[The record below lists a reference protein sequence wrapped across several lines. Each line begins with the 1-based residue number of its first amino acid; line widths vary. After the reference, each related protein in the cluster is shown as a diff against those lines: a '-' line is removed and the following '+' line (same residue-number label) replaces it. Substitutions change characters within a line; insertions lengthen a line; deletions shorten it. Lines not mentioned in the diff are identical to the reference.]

1 LTAVAPGS
9 KVARVS
15 SSSSNSDD
23 RSTSPGPPA
32 SVAAPKAAIF
42 DHDGTLADSMPVHFR
57 AWQEVAGRHRLVFPE
72 TRFYAL
78 GGVPTVKIA
87 ATLIAEQGL
96 SLDPAA
102 ICHEKE
108 EAVLRRFHEIRA
120 IPAVVELARQHR
132 ANGKVAVASGGGRV
146 MVERTL
152 HQLGLHDWFPVVV
165 AAEDTVRHKPEPDV
179 FLEAARRLGVAP
191 GDCIVYEDT
200 DLGLEAARRAGM
212 RGVDV
217 RPLYG
222 AGSGQ
227 PGAQA
232 HPRRSQADPAD

>member
-15 SSSSNSDD
+15 SSSDTDD
-23 RSTSPGPPA
+23 RSTPPGPPPVSA
-32 SVAAPKAAIF
+32 FAPAPTAAIF
-42 DHDGTLADSMPVHFR
+42 DLDGTLADTMPVHYR

-96 SLDPAA
+96 SLDPAV

-108 EAVLRRFHEIRA
+108 EAVLRRFHEIRP

-132 ANGKVAVASGGGRV
+132 ATGKIAIASGGGRV

-165 AAEDTVRHKPEPDV
+165 TAEDTVRHKPEPDV
-179 FLEAARRLGVAP
+179 FLEAARQLGVAP
-191 GDCIVYEDT
+191 GDCTVYEDT
-200 DLGLEAARRAGM
+200 ELGLEAARRAGM
-212 RGVDV
+212 HGVDV
-217 RPLYG
+217 RPLYRTG
-222 AGSGQ
+222 
-227 PGAQA
+227 PGT
-232 HPRRSQADPAD
+232 S